1 MKSAV
6 FVLSDPKGGAEES
19 LGRLFNAL
27 VLAKE
32 SKRHGDEVALVFA
45 GAGTR
50 WPGALAAPG
59 HPARALYDEV
69 RDVVAGASCA
79 CADVWGASEDVEAS
93 GVPLL
98 KDDDDPASPGPASV
112 RRYAAEGWS
121 TFVF

>member
-1 MKSAV
+1 MKAAV

-27 VLAKE
+27 TLAAE
-32 SKRHGDEVALVFA
+32 AKRAGDEVALVFA

-50 WPGALAAPG
+50 WPGELSAPG
-59 HPARALYDEV
+59 HPARALYDDV

-79 CADVWGASEDVEAS
+79 CADVWGATDDVEAS

-98 KDDDDPASPGPASV
+98 RDPADPASPGPASV